1 MSSIKHNAGII
12 LIFLKQ
18 RAVLSENCEKCIQ
31 ILPATHSRMYKVDK
45 SDFGIIEC
53 LVTTFCRASKLH
65 LLVKCLIEQL
75 LFNIN
80 FKNERLGMFFQVQDY
95 GGGVEV
101 SF

>member
-1 MSSIKHNAGII
+1 
-12 LIFLKQ
+12 
-18 RAVLSENCEKCIQ
+18 
-31 ILPATHSRMYKVDK
+31 MYKVDK
-45 SDFGIIEC
+45 SDFGIIEG

-75 LFNIN
+75 LFN
-80 FKNERLGMFFQVQDY
+80 NERLGMFFQVQDY